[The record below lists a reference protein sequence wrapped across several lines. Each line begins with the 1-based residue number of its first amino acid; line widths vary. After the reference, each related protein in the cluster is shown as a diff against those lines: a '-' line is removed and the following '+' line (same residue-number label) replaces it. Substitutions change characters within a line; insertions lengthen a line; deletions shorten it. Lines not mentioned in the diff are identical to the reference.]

1 LVDFGGMGGNIVRAG
16 GAGTVV
22 GAGGTVVAPAGAG
35 TEPQQLPPLQ
45 QAPQCGQVQVT
56 LHLRTG
62 SHLVHGHFISL

>member
-1 LVDFGGMGGNIVRAG
+1 LVVFGGMGGNMVRAG
-16 GAGTVV
+16 GAGVV
-22 GAGGTVVAPAGAG
+22 GAGGAVVAPAGAG
-35 TEPQQLPPLQ
+35 TEPQQAPPLP